1 MPETPYFK
9 RILEH
14 SSNYADINKKRS
26 EWDLNPRARKR
37 TTAFRVRL
45 VTTTSIRFQTK
56 CCGLKAAFII
66 IAVFASEIKGF
77 LWVALVNIQILTS
90 AGLAGHSHDPALPTF
105 LQSATPIEQAD
116 GGFKPAQPQDTRW
129 NRFAGPGNH
138 NTEEAGEAS
147 LSPASKRPLTK
158 TCIEQKPPMP

>member
-1 MPETPYFK
+1 MIPIVSKLRFLFGGSGGIRTHVP
-9 RILEH
+9 
-14 SSNYADINKKRS
+14 S
-26 EWDLNPRARKR
+26 R

-56 CCGLKAAFII
+56 CCGLKATFII

-90 AGLAGHSHDPALPTF
+90 AGLAGHSHDPALLAF
-105 LQSATPIEQAD
+105 LQSATPIEQAG

-147 LSPASKRPLTK
+147 LSPASKRPLNK

>member
-45 VTTTSIRFQTK
+45 VMTTSITLPL
-56 CCGLKAAFII
+56 CSA
-66 IAVFASEIKGF
+66 AVFPRLFPVKKDFGK
-77 LWVALVNIQILTS
+77 N
-90 AGLAGHSHDPALPTF
+90 
-105 LQSATPIEQAD
+105 
-116 GGFKPAQPQDTRW
+116 
-129 NRFAGPGNH
+129 
-138 NTEEAGEAS
+138 
-147 LSPASKRPLTK
+147 
-158 TCIEQKPPMP
+158 

>member
-45 VTTTSIRFQTK
+45 VMTTSIRFHNGIK
-56 CCGLKAAFII
+56 YNLKT
-66 IAVFASEIKGF
+66 E
-77 LWVALVNIQILTS
+77 
-90 AGLAGHSHDPALPTF
+90 
-105 LQSATPIEQAD
+105 IEQP
-116 GGFKPAQPQDTRW
+116 KY
-129 NRFAGPGNH
+129 
-138 NTEEAGEAS
+138 
-147 LSPASKRPLTK
+147 TK
-158 TCIEQKPPMP
+158 NKH

>member
-45 VTTTSIRFQTK
+45 VMTTSIRFPVI
-56 CCGLKAAFII
+56 LLYFIRI
-66 IAVFASEIKGF
+66 QIHIQGIEYQNPKSYNRGNRTRRVNLLSEILFVYRRAK
-77 LWVALVNIQILTS
+77 VRALLMIMRGIKWLIQ
-90 AGLAGHSHDPALPTF
+90 HY
-105 LQSATPIEQAD
+105 
-116 GGFKPAQPQDTRW
+116 
-129 NRFAGPGNH
+129 
-138 NTEEAGEAS
+138 TENS
-147 LSPASKRPLTK
+147 DRRLFPR
-158 TCIEQKPPMP
+158 